1 VTQAAGQPLGRLPQ
15 GSPKGETSGSERI
28 NLYSSGMYVRLAF
41 AVAAHLEPE
50 ILIVYEVLA
59 VGDAEFQ
66 KKCLGK
72 IRFEIKNQ
80 SEILKIMSYEEL
92 KKEVV
97 ALSFKEQKELS
108 ALLFSLWRKNNS
120 EESLILERRV
130 QDRDERNWVSLE
142 DFSIQTQGQG
152 A

>member
-1 VTQAAGQPLGRLPQ
+1 
-15 GSPKGETSGSERI
+15 
-28 NLYSSGMYVRLAF
+28 
-41 AVAAHLEPE
+41 
-50 ILIVYEVLA
+50 VLA
-59 VGDAEFQ
+59 HIIKNHVSAKGN
-66 KKCLGK
+66 K

>member
-1 VTQAAGQPLGRLPQ
+1 
-15 GSPKGETSGSERI
+15 
-28 NLYSSGMYVRLAF
+28 M
-41 AVAAHLEPE
+41 
-50 ILIVYEVLA
+50 IVDEVLA
-59 VGDAEFQ
+59 VGDAQFP
-66 KKCLGK
+66 KKCLSK

-142 DFSIQTQGQG
+142 DFAIQTQGQG

>member
-1 VTQAAGQPLGRLPQ
+1 MQ
-15 GSPKGETSGSERI
+15 
-28 NLYSSGMYVRLAF
+28 VRLGF
-41 AVAAHLEPE
+41 AVATALDPDV
-50 ILIVYEVLA
+50 LIVDEVLA

-80 SEILKIMSYEEL
+80 SEILKNMSYEEL

-142 DFSIQTQGQG
+142 DFAIRTQG

>member
-1 VTQAAGQPLGRLPQ
+1 
-15 GSPKGETSGSERI
+15 
-28 NLYSSGMYVRLAF
+28 
-41 AVAAHLEPE
+41 
-50 ILIVYEVLA
+50 LA
-59 VGDAEFQ
+59 VGDAKFP

-142 DFSIQTQGQG
+142 DFAIQTQGQG